1 MRECALLT
9 RGGADN
15 RYVSASAAIAC
26 HCFTALASYMP
37 PQALLLPA
45 AKPNTHTFF
54 LVFSVTVCQILRI
67 APRSA
72 PEPESRIDA
81 SFIAKTLTRLD
92 RMKQTRQKEQLG

>member
-45 AKPNTHTFF
+45 AKPNTHTYF
-54 LVFSVTVCQILRI
+54 LVFSCCH
-67 APRSA
+67 RSA
-72 PEPESRIDA
+72 KYSELPRA
-81 SFIAKTLTRLD
+81 
-92 RMKQTRQKEQLG
+92 MH